1 MPPTKSGVKAKR
13 PRTAPT
19 PKPITLPVR
28 SAADQLVMP
37 YHSITKMLAREVFST
52 VRPQGQG
59 RGKRVYLFADE
70 VEVYATTRDEMAVR
84 NLRAQKG
91 RLPKG
96 A

>member
-1 MPPTKSGVKAKR
+1 MTPPKGSVKAKR

-37 YHSITKMLAREVFST
+37 YHSITKMLAREVFTT
-52 VRPQGQG
+52 VRPQGHG

-70 VEVYATTRDEMAVR
+70 VELYATTRDELAVR
-84 NLRAQKG
+84 DLRARKG